1 MIEERIKYTD
11 LNGNEK
17 EKVAYFHFSKAE
29 LIEMQLSE
37 EGGLDKLIQK
47 IVDEQDQ
54 AKLVAL
60 FKTMILKSYGE
71 VVGDGEGF
79 YKDPK
84 NTAMFEMSEAYSELF
99 MSLLTDTDKAIAFVK
114 GIMPNIADLNDK
126 IDEKI
131 AEVKAE
137 QAKIT
142 ENK

>member
-84 NTAMFEMSEAYSELF
+84 NTAIFEMSEAYSEFF
-99 MSLLTDTDKAIAFVK
+99 MSLLTDTDKAIAFIK

>member
-84 NTAMFEMSEAYSELF
+84 NTAIFEMSEAYSEFF

>member
-84 NTAMFEMSEAYSELF
+84 NTAIFEMSEAYSEFF

-114 GIMPNIADLNDK
+114 GIMPNIADLNEK

>member
-84 NTAMFEMSEAYSELF
+84 ATAMFEMSEAYSELF
-99 MSLLTDTDKAIAFVK
+99 MSLVTDTDRAIAFVK

-137 QAKIT
+137 QAKIS

>member
-84 NTAMFEMSEAYSELF
+84 NTAIFEMSEAYSELF
-99 MSLLTDTDKAIAFVK
+99 MSLITDTDKAIAFVK

>member
-1 MIEERIKYTD
+1 MFSENHVLALD
-11 LNGNEK
+11 
-17 EKVAYFHFSKAE
+17 VAYLHFSKAE

-84 NTAMFEMSEAYSELF
+84 NTAIFEMSEAYSEFF

>member
-1 MIEERIKYTD
+1 MIEQRIKYTD

-47 IVDEQDQ
+47 IFDEKDE
-54 AKLVAL
+54 AKLIAL

-71 VVGDGEGF
+71 IIGDGEGF
-79 YKDPK
+79 YKDPQK
-84 NTAMFEMSEAYSELF
+84 TRMFEMSEAYSELF
-99 MSLLTDTDKAIAFVK
+99 MSLVSDTDKAVAFVK
-114 GIMPNIADLNDK
+114 GIMPNIAELNEK

-131 AEVKAE
+131 AEVKSE
-137 QAKIT
+137 QAKI
-142 ENK
+142 ESK

>member
-37 EGGLDKLIQK
+37 EGGLDKFIQK
-47 IVDEQDQ
+47 IIDEKDQ
-54 AKLVAL
+54 AKIIAI
-60 FKTMILKSYGE
+60 FKTLILKSYGE

-84 NTAMFEMSEAYSELF
+84 ATAMFEMSEAYSELF
-99 MSLLTDTDKAIAFVK
+99 MSLVADSDKAVAFIK
-114 GIMPNIADLNDK
+114 GIMPNIAELNDK

-131 AEVKAE
+131 AETKAQME
-137 QAKIT
+137 SK
-142 ENK
+142 

>member
-84 NTAMFEMSEAYSELF
+84 NTAIFEMSEAYSELF
-99 MSLLTDTDKAIAFVK
+99 MSLLTDTDKAIAFIK
-114 GIMPNIADLNDK
+114 GIMPNIAELNEK

-142 ENK
+142 GNK

>member
-84 NTAMFEMSEAYSELF
+84 NTAIFEMSEAYSELF